1 MHDLAKEIIK
11 LVGGKENINSLT
23 HCATRLRFRLVDTK
37 KANGTAI
44 KNLDGVLTVVE
55 SGGQYQVVI
64 GEKVAEVYD
73 AIMNEL
79 GYLNPLDESQKKKSK
94 NIFGAFLDLA
104 SGVFNPTLGVL
115 AAGGIIRG
123 ILALVVALGLLD
135 TASGTY
141 VILNAT
147 GYAVFY
153 FFPIFLGYSAAKK
166 FKIDPLLGMAIGAAL
181 VYPDM
186 VNGTSSDALY
196 QLFTG
201 SLLQSDVQMEFLGIP
216 VILMDYTSTVIPI
229 IAATY
234 FASKLHGWLNK
245 ILPTLV
251 KKVFL
256 PCFVLVITVPLALI
270 VIGPISTWACSAVG
284 NAVSFLFEINGVIT
298 SALLG
303 FFWQILV
310 MFGLHWGLLPVAM
323 NNLAVNGYDY
333 IFPVASIAAYA
344 TGGAVLA
351 VFFLSKKP
359 ETKELSLTSFFPVL
373 FSAITEPAIY
383 GVTIPL
389 KKPFM
394 AANIATALG
403 GIILGLFHTKT
414 YFMASDSFFGAPS
427 YIEPDGTFGSG
438 FWGLIIAWIVVMV
451 AAFIL
456 TCIFGIKEDEVSV
469 KEQGKK
475 KEKEKTAALQR
486 IQVFAPVKG
495 KVIPLQEIHDEVF
508 ASGSMGE
515 GIAILPEDNKICSPV
530 KGTVSF
536 LFPTAHAIGI
546 QSEDGAEILI
556 HIGIDSAE
564 LQNIFRACT
573 SVGQEVEQGDVLITF
588 DLDKL
593 KKECKEAVVPVIVT
607 NSKSYLDILKEQQNC
622 VNQDELMFTLVR

>member
-1 MHDLAKEIIK
+1 
-11 LVGGKENINSLT
+11 
-23 HCATRLRFRLVDTK
+23 
-37 KANGTAI
+37 
-44 KNLDGVLTVVE
+44 
-55 SGGQYQVVI
+55 
-64 GEKVAEVYD
+64 
-73 AIMNEL
+73 
-79 GYLNPLDESQKKKSK
+79 
-94 NIFGAFLDLA
+94 
-104 SGVFNPTLGVL
+104 
-115 AAGGIIRG
+115 
-123 ILALVVALGLLD
+123 
-135 TASGTY
+135 
-141 VILNAT
+141 
-147 GYAVFY
+147 
-153 FFPIFLGYSAAKK
+153 
-166 FKIDPLLGMAIGAAL
+166 
-181 VYPDM
+181 
-186 VNGTSSDALY
+186 
-196 QLFTG
+196 
-201 SLLQSDVQMEFLGIP
+201 
-216 VILMDYTSTVIPI
+216 
-229 IAATY
+229 
-234 FASKLHGWLNK
+234 
-245 ILPTLV
+245 
-251 KKVFL
+251 
-256 PCFVLVITVPLALI
+256 
-270 VIGPISTWACSAVG
+270 
-284 NAVSFLFEINGVIT
+284 
-298 SALLG
+298 
-303 FFWQILV
+303 
-310 MFGLHWGLLPVAM
+310 
-323 NNLAVNGYDY
+323 
-333 IFPVASIAAYA
+333 
-344 TGGAVLA
+344 
-351 VFFLSKKP
+351 
-359 ETKELSLTSFFPVL
+359 
-373 FSAITEPAIY
+373 
-383 GVTIPL
+383 
-389 KKPFM
+389 M

-508 ASGSMGE
+508 ASVSMGE

-564 LQNIFRACT
+564 LQNIFTACT